1 MRYAVVA
8 VDLNLRQ
15 KMGLLTRR
23 HDDGRWVEEHPLFKT
38 YHYAVPAEL
47 STALDVGHLVWVPFG
62 RDHRQGLVVA
72 FDDAA
77 PVPPEQIRP
86 ILKLASSR
94 PLLHPY
100 QIDLARWISH
110 YYLAPL
116 WDTLVLMLPSGLL
129 QGTERVV
136 RLTTRGSA
144 TGAGHPLKR
153 DERTL
158 MAWLAAQPEGESTV
172 RELGELLG
180 SARRARA
187 AVAELEQLG
196 LVEEALVEKPPA
208 VRPRRE
214 RFVAL
219 VADPTRLQQRFPRL
233 GRRSRQAELLAWL
246 ATQPGARA
254 SRVAALEA
262 AQAKSEAPLRALVE
276 RGWVVVAGRA
286 DGEDEVRLAVP
297 PEWVPGLLTEL
308 RGTQTHLAV
317 LEFLARNPTEMTVGE
332 VYAAT
337 GAGLRHLEALAAEGL
352 ILITERKVTRNP
364 LAGRV
369 FAPDEPPVLTDEQ
382 AQAWREIE
390 AALRADRRERGE
402 VFLIHGVTG
411 SGKTELYLR
420 AVAEV
425 LRRSRQAIVLVPEIA
440 LTPQTV
446 ARFGA
451 RFGEAIALQHSQL
464 SPGERFDEWRRL
476 RDGRAEVAIGS
487 RSAIFAPVAAPGL
500 VVIDEEH
507 EWTYKQEALP
517 GYRFPHY
524 HARDVAEA
532 LARLT
537 GCTVLLGSATPS
549 VESFYR
555 ARTGAYRLL
564 TMTGRVALHRRQ
576 RTPTLGPLLQQRG
589 VVAAG
594 EPPDQLAGGL
604 PPVQVVD
611 LRQELRAGNTSIF
624 SRALQ
629 RAVETTLAAGQQVVL
644 FLNRRGASTFVM
656 CRDCGWVASCPRC
669 DLPLTY
675 HEGLTSLICHQCNRH
690 ASIPTVCPRC
700 LSVRVKHFGVG
711 TEQVEARARTLF
723 PGARI
728 MRWDK
733 DTAGEKGAHE
743 RLLARFAA
751 GQADLLIGT
760 QMIAKGLDL
769 PLVTLVGVIT
779 ADTALHLPD
788 FRAAERTFQLLT
800 QVAGR
805 AGRSFL
811 GGRVILQ
818 TYTPLHYAIQ
828 AAARHDYHDFYRH
841 EMAFRTEHAY
851 PPVAPLIKLVYSA
864 PQAEATRAEAEEMAV
879 RLSTR
884 LTQLGLGAT
893 EVIGPAPAF
902 FGRLRGRYRWQLLV
916 RGAGAHEL
924 LLGVTLPPGWIIDVD
939 PGSVL

>member
-1 MRYAVVA
+1 
-8 VDLNLRQ
+8 
-15 KMGLLTRR
+15 
-23 HDDGRWVEEHPLFKT
+23 
-38 YHYAVPAEL
+38 
-47 STALDVGHLVWVPFG
+47 
-62 RDHRQGLVVA
+62 
-72 FDDAA
+72 
-77 PVPPEQIRP
+77 
-86 ILKLASSR
+86 
-94 PLLHPY
+94 
-100 QIDLARWISH
+100 
-110 YYLAPL
+110 
-116 WDTLVLMLPSGLL
+116 
-129 QGTERVV
+129 
-136 RLTTRGSA
+136 
-144 TGAGHPLKR
+144 
-153 DERTL
+153 
-158 MAWLAAQPEGESTV
+158 
-172 RELGELLG
+172 
-180 SARRARA
+180 
-187 AVAELEQLG
+187 LE
-196 LVEEALVEKPPA
+196 A
-208 VRPRRE
+208 VR
-214 RFVAL
+214 
-219 VADPTRLQQRFPRL
+219 
-233 GRRSRQAELLAWL
+233 
-246 ATQPGARA
+246 
-254 SRVAALEA
+254 
-262 AQAKSEAPLRALVE
+262 AQSDAPLRALLA
-276 RGWVVVAGRA
+276 RGWLSVA
-286 DGEDEVRLAVP
+286 DGDGESVQAGAVCLAVP
-297 PEWVPGLLTEL
+297 PARVPGLLTEM
-308 RGTQTHLAV
+308 RGTQTHLTV

-337 GAGLRHLEALAAEGL
+337 GAMLRHLEALAAEGL
-352 ILITERKVTRNP
+352 ILITEREVTRNP

-382 AQAWREIE
+382 SEAWREIE
-390 AALRADRRERGE
+390 VSLNVDRRGPGE

-425 LRRSRQAIVLVPEIA
+425 LRQKRQAIVLVPEIA
-440 LTPQTV
+440 LTPQTI

-451 RFGEAIALQHSQL
+451 RFGETIALQHSQL
-464 SPGERFDEWRRL
+464 SLGERFDEWRRL

-487 RSAIFAPVAAPGL
+487 RSAIFAPVASPGL

-517 GYRFPHY
+517 GYCFPHY
-524 HARDVAEA
+524 HARDVAET

-549 VESFYR
+549 VESAYR
-555 ARTGAYRLL
+555 AQSGAYRLL
-564 TMTGRVALHRRQ
+564 TMSGRVALQRRQ
-576 RTPTLGPLLQQRG
+576 RTATLRPLLQQRG
-589 VVAAG
+589 VVPDS
-594 EPPDQLAGGL
+594 EPPDELAGGL

-629 RAVETTLAAGQQVVL
+629 RAVETTLSAGEQAVL

-669 DLPLTY
+669 DLSLTY
-675 HEGLTSLICHQCNRH
+675 HERSGVISSAPTSLVCHQCNRH
-690 ASIPTVCPRC
+690 APVPTICPRC

-711 TEQVEARARTLF
+711 TEQVETRARELF

-733 DTAGEKGAHE
+733 DTASEKGAHE
-743 RLLARFAA
+743 RMLSRFAA

-779 ADTALHLPD
+779 ADTAMHLPD

-828 AAARHDYHDFYRH
+828 AASRHDYHTFYTH
-841 EMAFRTEHAY
+841 EMAFRAEHAY
-851 PPVAPLIKLVYSA
+851 PPLAPLIKLVYSA
-864 PQAEATRAEAEEMAV
+864 SKAETAQAAAEELAGV
-879 RLSTR
+879 LATH
-884 LTQLGLGAT
+884 LAQLGLGAT
-893 EVIGPAPAF
+893 DLIGPAPAF
-902 FGRLRGRYRWQLLV
+902 FGRLWGRYRWQLLV
-916 RGAGAHEL
+916 RGPGAHEL
-924 LLGVTLPPGWIIDVD
+924 LLGLTLPPGWIVDVD